1 MAYNCIDLIDGAI
14 NIGNKVLE
22 KYKYISNNQ
31 EDMNSIKILTNIF
44 IKQQQEKINYYNSLK
59 EKLKS
64 EEIGN
69 IDFVIYDKISS
80 LIIEFN
86 NTIVIKKFYN
96 KEEFIER
103 VLTINKEIRALFIDV
118 RSRLMKREED
128 FSSCKYNV
136 ASNIINMEEKYID
149 DLEKTLNI

>member
-31 EDMNSIKILTNIF
+31 KDMNSIKIFTNVF
-44 IKQQQEKINYYNSLK
+44 IKQQQEKIKYYNLLK
-59 EKLKS
+59 EKLMN
-64 EEIGN
+64 EEIVN

-80 LIIEFN
+80 LMIEFN
-86 NTIVIKKFYN
+86 NTIIIQKFYN

-118 RSRLMKREED
+118 RSRLMKSEED
-128 FSSCKYNV
+128 FNSCKYNV
-136 ASNIINMEEKYID
+136 LTNIINMEEKYID
-149 DLEKTLNI
+149 DLEKALNI